1 MKHLLKEEEHDEG
14 VEFLNYEQ
22 MEALDNSRTYFENIL
37 QGKTSKVRVGSWEE
51 AEMIERQ
58 EDHFF
63 CLQWEQWKTY
73 YMNKY
78 ENINDLTGKY
88 L

>member
-1 MKHLLKEEEHDEG
+1 MKHLLKEEVHEEG
-14 VEFLNYEQ
+14 VEFLDYEE
-22 MEALDNSRTYFENIL
+22 MEALDDSRTYLKNIL

-51 AEMIERQ
+51 AERIERQ

-78 ENINDLTGKY
+78 ENTNDPTGKY

>member
-1 MKHLLKEEEHDEG
+1 MKHLLKEEE
-14 VEFLNYEQ
+14 YEK
-22 MEALDNSRTYFENIL
+22 LDTRTYLENIL

>member
-1 MKHLLKEEEHDEG
+1 
-14 VEFLNYEQ
+14 
-22 MEALDNSRTYFENIL
+22 
-37 QGKTSKVRVGSWEE
+37 
-51 AEMIERQ
+51 MIEIQ

>member
-1 MKHLLKEEEHDEG
+1 MKHLLKEEVDKEG
-14 VEFLNYEQ
+14 VEFLDYEQ

>member
-22 MEALDNSRTYFENIL
+22 MEALDNSRTYLENIL

-63 CLQWEQWKTY
+63 CLQWEQWEIY
-73 YMNKY
+73 WMNKY

>member
-1 MKHLLKEEEHDEG
+1 MKHLLKEEVDKEG
-14 VEFLNYEQ
+14 VEFLDYEQ
-22 MEALDNSRTYFENIL
+22 MEALDNSRTYLENIL

-51 AEMIERQ
+51 AEMIEIQ

>member
-1 MKHLLKEEEHDEG
+1 MKHLLKEKEHDEG
-14 VEFLNYEQ
+14 VEFLDYEQ
-22 MEALDNSRTYFENIL
+22 MEALDNSRTYLENIL

-63 CLQWEQWKTY
+63 CLQWEQWEIY
-73 YMNKY
+73 WMNKY

>member
-1 MKHLLKEEEHDEG
+1 MKHLLKEKEHDEG
-14 VEFLNYEQ
+14 VEFLDYEQ
-22 MEALDNSRTYFENIL
+22 MEALDNSRTYLENIL

-78 ENINDLTGKY
+78 ENTNDLTGKY

>member
-1 MKHLLKEEEHDEG
+1 MKHLLKEEVDKEG
-14 VEFLNYEQ
+14 VEFLDYEQ
-22 MEALDNSRTYFENIL
+22 MEALDNSRTYLENIL

>member
-22 MEALDNSRTYFENIL
+22 MEALDNSRTYLENIL